1 MNLVNQEV
9 ANVNKSLKKGI
20 NSTFTEM
27 DKTVE
32 NLRHNIKFTDFKD
45 KAQTAV
51 PIAVIS
57 SVITLGGYA
66 LIRLIESLI

>member
-1 MNLVNQEV
+1 
-9 ANVNKSLKKGI
+9 
-20 NSTFTEM
+20 M

-45 KAQTAV
+45 KAQAAV

-57 SVITLGGYA
+57 SVITLAGYA
-66 LIRLIESLI
+66 LIRLIESLL